1 MTNVLLCCTAGI
13 TTSLLVGK
21 LQTEIAARELDMQ
34 VEACPLAEAVDR
46 LDETDLMLLGPQVGY
61 AKGDFEQAAAEH
73 GARVGVITPDDY
85 ARMNAPG
92 IVDEVLAYLA

>member
-21 LQTEIAARELDMQ
+21 LQAEIAARGLDMQ

-46 LDETDLMLLGPQVGY
+46 LDATDLMLLGPQVAY
-61 AKGDFEQAAAEH
+61 AKGDFEQAASEH
-73 GARVGVITPDDY
+73 AARVGVITPDDY
-85 ARMNAPG
+85 ARMNASG
-92 IVDEVLAYLA
+92 IVDEALSYLS